1 MEKKNVEA
9 LAPQICNMLPNGLK
23 IEIFYWKFKSQVS
36 LWFRAK
42 SRLCSINCRFDPF
55 SKDVLVVVGVAFFF
69 IFTTFIS
76 HSLIPSFRNVCSV
89 KNILS
94 DDTTHKQRTSEDLFL
109 KDYTSGLYGGQKR
122 HVMIFYSIL
131 TIIQFSV
138 KKTTFYD
145 GSTF

>member
-89 KNILS
+89 KNIFYP
-94 DDTTHKQRTSEDLFL
+94 TIQHTNREQVKICFL
-109 KDYTSGLYGGQKR
+109 ETIHQVSMVDKKDMWWS
-122 HVMIFYSIL
+122 F
-131 TIIQFSV
+131 IQS
-138 KKTTFYD
+138 
-145 GSTF
+145 SR